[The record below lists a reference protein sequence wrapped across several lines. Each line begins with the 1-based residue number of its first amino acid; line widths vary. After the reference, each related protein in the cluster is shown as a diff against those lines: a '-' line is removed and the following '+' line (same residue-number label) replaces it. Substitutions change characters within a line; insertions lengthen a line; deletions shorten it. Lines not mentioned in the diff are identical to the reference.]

1 MIDFLK
7 ILLLYGIF
15 YPLSI
20 LLTVALF
27 LLSVYLKKR
36 IQRMNEEKWD
46 AYFAK
51 LSLTGFLTRFYLL
64 YGMAL
69 FSVGLLAYYLFSAMD
84 FLHPV
89 ILSVLF
95 FVLGI
100 IFQIRK
106 YALNKERLVDKFQ
119 FLMK

>member
-1 MIDFLK
+1 MIGMIDFLK

-69 FSVGLLAYYLFSAMD
+69 FSAMD